1 MSEEE
6 QTPAEAIATWMEE
19 APHQT
24 IYSEAGTFRT
34 VMLGSFGES
43 KPKWDQINPETT
55 GMVVNNWLAQERLG
69 YDLPQLGGPQLAKT
83 GEVVNQWFTHLAE
96 KVKTPALVS
105 VDDFTGVLH
114 ALHCSLRGIDP
125 FAEMKEQAEK
135 MKNAPNMRSDFNLRG

>member
-6 QTPAEAIATWMEE
+6 QTPAEAVATWMEE

-24 IYSEAGTFRT
+24 IYKEAGEFRS
-34 VMLGSFGES
+34 VMLSSFGAD
-43 KPKWDQINPETT
+43 KPKWDQINPESTA
-55 GMVVNNWLAQERLG
+55 MVVNNWLAQDRLG
-69 YDLPQLGGPQLAKT
+69 YDLPQLEGEQLAKT
-83 GEVVNQWFTHLAE
+83 GQVVNEWFAGLAQ
-96 KVKTPALVS
+96 KVKTPALVT

-125 FAEMKEQAEK
+125 FAEMKEQEEK